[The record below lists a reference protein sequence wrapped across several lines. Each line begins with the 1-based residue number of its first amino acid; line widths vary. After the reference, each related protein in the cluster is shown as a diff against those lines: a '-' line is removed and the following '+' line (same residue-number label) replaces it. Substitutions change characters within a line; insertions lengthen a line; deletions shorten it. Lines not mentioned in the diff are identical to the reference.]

1 MKLHATVCTFAAVLK
16 GADGF
21 SGAALSKLTLH
32 PALQRNTTP
41 KLSMTL
47 LDNLPVIES
56 LRSRHAKAF
65 KNARDSSIR
74 KVPEEAP
81 SSSAVFFENVRPDYI
96 NGDDYDP
103 PSFLKT
109 TVSSEQAR
117 LLLAVV
123 AVRRFLRH
131 LTSEWIL

>member
-1 MKLHATVCTFAAVLK
+1 MKLHSTACTFAAVLQ

-32 PALQRNTTP
+32 PALQRNTKP
-41 KLSMTL
+41 RLSMTL
-47 LDNLPVIES
+47 LDNLTVIES
-56 LRSRHAKAF
+56 LRSRQAKTF
-65 KNARDSSIR
+65 EKARDGFVN
-74 KVPEEAP
+74 KVPDEAP
-81 SSSAVFFENVRPDYI
+81 SRSAVFFENVRPDYI

-109 TVSSEQAR
+109 TVSSEHAR

-123 AVRRFLRH
+123 AVR
-131 LTSEWIL
+131 